1 MELGIGVSP
10 VERQSVLLCHTM
22 VTARDISSCS
32 LQGRNACFKRFIYL
46 ESLLAK
52 HAIFTWI

>member
-1 MELGIGVSP
+1 MELGAGVSSF
-10 VERQSVLLCHTM
+10 ERQSVLLCHM
-22 VTARDISSCS
+22 MITARNISSCS
-32 LQGRNACFKRFIYL
+32 LQGRNACFKQFIYL

>member
-1 MELGIGVSP
+1 MELAFGVFA
-10 VERQSVLLCHTM
+10 VERQSVLLCHM
-22 VTARDISSCS
+22 LVTGRDISLCS
-32 LQGRNACFKRFIYL
+32 LQGRNACFKWFIYL